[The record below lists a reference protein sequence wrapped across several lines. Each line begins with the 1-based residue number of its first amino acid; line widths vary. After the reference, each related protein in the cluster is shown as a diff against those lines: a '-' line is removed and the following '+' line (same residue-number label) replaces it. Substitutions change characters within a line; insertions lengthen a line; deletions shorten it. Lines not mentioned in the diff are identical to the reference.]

1 MASGQS
7 SALVAETRAAERR
20 NGSGRVHAPRLKG
33 PDEGQ
38 SQGGGRGLP
47 PEPEPQ
53 GGVVTDGYV
62 AAPAPPLAVP
72 LLASGRR
79 SRRPL
84 HLPVPPHARH
94 RDEEGL
100 GGGGEE
106 EEGAGVGRTAP
117 RQGPCWRASLCRRA
131 WGLVRDLLSLHREEE
146 EEEKEKEEKV
156 P

>member
-1 MASGQS
+1 MALAEYTHHASRGQ
-7 SALVAETRAAERR
+7 TRARAREGVENEKYVSLHRSLHFR
-20 NGSGRVHAPRLKG
+20 GS
-33 PDEGQ
+33 
-38 SQGGGRGLP
+38 GRGLP

-53 GGVVTDGYV
+53 GGAVTDGYV